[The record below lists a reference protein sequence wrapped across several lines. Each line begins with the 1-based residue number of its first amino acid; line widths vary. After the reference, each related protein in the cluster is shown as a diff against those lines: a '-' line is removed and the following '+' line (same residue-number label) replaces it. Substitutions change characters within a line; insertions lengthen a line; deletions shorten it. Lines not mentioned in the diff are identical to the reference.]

1 MMRVVV
7 SASYRGAMSAKV
19 RIDPDVLLLGRR
31 EFAAWFDDWTLDPGT
46 IHDDDAAAVERRLQ
60 QGVEL
65 RLQTLN
71 RDLALVALLVSLA
84 AVTFAVSDYLRDL
97 ALYIAL
103 GALAMAGAAFAVVVV
118 IVRQRQLGRA
128 TLRVREAQRLRL
140 ILRRQVPPPLPWWR
154 RVFA

>member
-1 MMRVVV
+1 M
-7 SASYRGAMSAKV
+7 AEKV

-31 EFAAWFDDWTLDPGT
+31 EFAAWFDDWIADPGT
-46 IHDDDAAAVERRLQ
+46 IHDDDAAVIEQRLL

-71 RDLALVALLVSLA
+71 RDLALVALLVSLS

-103 GALAMAGAAFAVVVV
+103 GALALVGAAFAIVMVV
-118 IVRQRQLGRA
+118 VRQRQLGRM
-128 TLRVREAQRLRL
+128 TRRVREVQRLRL
-140 ILRRQVPPPLPWWR
+140 ILGRQVPAALPFWR
-154 RVFA
+154 RIFA